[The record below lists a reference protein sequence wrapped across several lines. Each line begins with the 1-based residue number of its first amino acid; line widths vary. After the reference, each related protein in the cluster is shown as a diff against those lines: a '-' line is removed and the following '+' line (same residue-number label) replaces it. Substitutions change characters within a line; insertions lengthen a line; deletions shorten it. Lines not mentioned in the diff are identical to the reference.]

1 MPVDY
6 EYFYGPE
13 SESFSFYRVPRLLVT
28 GEEYRQVSVEAKLLY
43 GMLLDRMGL
52 SARNG
57 WYDGENRVYIYYTI
71 EEICRD
77 FNCGHDK
84 AGKLLAELDSRK
96 GIGLI
101 ERVRQGQGRPAR
113 IYVKRFAKGERHGK
127 AKADECKGRGLDSG
141 KAEVKASEKP
151 KSRHRISRGAD
162 IEKSDASYT
171 DNSYTEFSYNNL
183 SINQAE
189 IDEKMEETKEQPDY
203 LLPAESYPNDGP
215 KSPIELVGENLCPAM
230 PSIELDEET
239 PPMEE
244 VKAGYR
250 GFGYEH
256 MAAVPDSMGTNIKRI
271 RNIKAGPLRLL
282 YEVPLKTGPFR
293 SLPQVWHGDWG

>member
-6 EYFYGPE
+6 EYFYGQE

-57 WYDGENRVYIYYTI
+57 WYDEENRVYIYYTI

-84 AGKLLAELDSRK
+84 AGWLLAELDSKK

-101 ERVRQGQGRPAR
+101 ERVKQGQGRPAR
-113 IYVKRFAKGERHGK
+113 IYVKRFAQGEHHGK
-127 AKADECKGRGLDSG
+127 AKAGEGESRGLDIG
-141 KAEVKASEKP
+141 KPAVKTSKKS
-151 KSRHRISRGAD
+151 KSRHLIFRGVD

-183 SINQAE
+183 SINQEE
-189 IDEKMEETKEQPDY
+189 IGKKMGEAKEQMDY
-203 LLPAESYPNDGP
+203 PLSAEHHHDDLEAPL
-215 KSPIELVGENLCPAM
+215 ELVDESPCTIM
-230 PSIELDEET
+230 PGSKLVRER
-239 PPMEE
+239 PPMAE
-244 VKAGYR
+244 VKHRLSKYIDCGL
-250 GFGYEH
+250 
-256 MAAVPDSMGTNIKRI
+256 DSI
-271 RNIKAGPLRLL
+271 RKNKKGIENIKACCLRLL
-282 YEVPLKTGPFR
+282 CKVPGKLGLFNSTPG
-293 SLPQVWHGDWG
+293 VWTGDWG

>member
-84 AGKLLAELDSRK
+84 AGKLLTELDSRK

-113 IYVKRFAKGERHGK
+113 IYVKRFAKGEHLRE
-127 AKADECKGRGLDSG
+127 AKTDEREGRGLDSG

-151 KSRHRISRGAD
+151 KSRHRIFRGAD
-162 IEKSDASYT
+162 IEKSDAIYT

-189 IDEKMEETKEQPDY
+189 SEEKMEETKEQPDY

-239 PPMEE
+239 PPMAE
-244 VKAGYR
+244 VRAGYR
-250 GFGYEH
+250 GFGFEH
-256 MAAVPDSMGTNIKRI
+256 MAAVPDSMRTNIKRI
-271 RNIKAGPLRLL
+271 RNIKACHLRLL
-282 YEVPLKTGPFR
+282 YQTPVNVGHFNLVPG
-293 SLPQVWHGDWG
+293 VWDGDWG